1 MKIKI
6 KKLHPDAKMPKRG
19 TKYAAGFDL
28 YAAEEFDA
36 PIFEEQTVRIQTG
49 LAFEIPEG
57 YVGVVYSRSST
68 ALKGLIITP
77 LLVDADYRGP
87 VYITV
92 KNASGRPYIVHN
104 GDRIAQMRIEK
115 GRMQAEKI
123 RIMAAPSP
131 NWFDAIVCAGDAH
144 A

>member
-6 KKLHPDAKMPKRG
+6 KKLPPDAKMPTQG
-19 TKYAAGFDL
+19 TAGAAGFDL
-28 YAAEEFDA
+28 YA
-36 PIFEEQTVRIQTG
+36 TKGTMLVRGYPQKVPTG
-49 LAFEIPEG
+49 LAFEIPPG

-115 GRMQAEKI
+115 LVDTEFEWADELSETARG
-123 RIMAAPSP
+123 
-131 NWFDAIVCAGDAH
+131 AGGYGSTGD
-144 A
+144 

>member
-6 KKLHPDAKMPKRG
+6 KKLNPNAKMPTQG
-19 TKYAAGFDL
+19 TAGAAGFDL
-28 YAAEEFDA
+28 YAAEEFDVT
-36 PIFEEQTVRIQTG
+36 IFEEQTVRIQTG

-87 VYITV
+87 VYVTV
-92 KNASGRPYIVHN
+92 KNASGRPYVLRN
-104 GDRIAQMRIEK
+104 GDRIAQMRIEELVPTEFEWADELSETERGAGGYGST
-115 GRMQAEKI
+115 GR
-123 RIMAAPSP
+123 
-131 NWFDAIVCAGDAH
+131 
-144 A
+144 

>member
-1 MKIKI
+1 MKVKI
-6 KKLHPDAKMPKRG
+6 KKLNPNAKMPKRG
-19 TKYAAGFDL
+19 TKHAAGFDL

-36 PIFEEQTVRIQTG
+36 LIHEEQTVRIQTG

-87 VYITV
+87 VYVTV
-92 KNASGRPYIVHN
+92 KNASGKPYVVRN
-104 GDRIAQMRIEK
+104 GDRLAQMRIEK
-115 GRMQAEKI
+115 LDDTTFEWTDELSETERGTGGYGSTGR
-123 RIMAAPSP
+123 
-131 NWFDAIVCAGDAH
+131 
-144 A
+144 

>member
-1 MKIKI
+1 MKVKI
-6 KKLHPDAKMPKRG
+6 KKLNPNAKMPKRG
-19 TKYAAGFDL
+19 TKHAAGFDL

-36 PIFEEQTVRIQTG
+36 LIHEEQTVRIQTG

-87 VYITV
+87 VYVTV
-92 KNASGRPYIVHN
+92 KNASGKPYVVRN
-104 GDRIAQMRIEK
+104 GDRLAQMRIEK
-115 GRMQAEKI
+115 LVDTEFEWADELSETARG
-123 RIMAAPSP
+123 
-131 NWFDAIVCAGDAH
+131 AGGFGSTGD
-144 A
+144 